1 MAVNNLCE
9 DDLAAFYRG
18 GAGITCQGI
27 TCQATAATEGSGE
40 GWIWGMQLSRITE
53 GYADPSSHLQE
64 LISRLDLGSVVPIG
78 SVCERSD
85 SACPWA
91 LRRYLDACPI
101 LPATDAQ
108 LPYLHDSR
116 GQRDVLPD
124 RYSSG
129 MGVIDVL
136 FARQCLVRAYPS
148 LLSPPTLAM
157 QHGGHTGPPGGR
169 WPAYKPPKSGPGL
182 NCAAAGA
189 ALAMH
194 CSECATDAA
203 CVENRTVA
211 SVTTNR
217 KKQCDAS
224 DLGEMVDIDKST
236 WGPRVNLS
244 QVTKLWLEANPSVP
258 LWETV
263 LPELRPCE
271 TTHEEHATFVVDG
284 YPTCECYEQHT
295 GCAAAMEDAM
305 VAMHEHPGGCG
316 SALPPPSAVAL
327 MLAASRGQRRLPVLE
342 GWASAAAAR
351 GLAP

>member
-1 MAVNNLCE
+1 
-9 DDLAAFYRG
+9 
-18 GAGITCQGI
+18 
-27 TCQATAATEGSGE
+27 
-40 GWIWGMQLSRITE
+40 
-53 GYADPSSHLQE
+53 
-64 LISRLDLGSVVPIG
+64 
-78 SVCERSD
+78 
-85 SACPWA
+85 
-91 LRRYLDACPI
+91 
-101 LPATDAQ
+101 
-108 LPYLHDSR
+108 
-116 GQRDVLPD
+116 
-124 RYSSG
+124 

-316 SALPPPSAVAL
+316 SALPPRRAWNSSALPPPRGPSSSALPLPWRMTRGFQARTCSGLRMGCLMSARRPSAL
-327 MLAASRGQRRLPVLE
+327 
-342 GWASAAAAR
+342 
-351 GLAP
+351 